1 MKREKQIKN
10 YFFSSLEFDH
20 FYMKKNYKRYNDGG
34 NVIGLIIAGLII
46 EILGTW
52 TCIITADVLWI
63 MSIIGDSPV
72 MMVISHSMLTLTTP
86 LFLFEE
92 LPKIKGALIV
102 IIFKRIM
109 LEIQTFLQKVLQI
122 NFADMLSGY

>member
-34 NVIGLIIAGLII
+34 NVIGSIIAGLII

-52 TCIITADVLWI
+52 TCIITIDALWI

-72 MMVISHSMLTLTTP
+72 MTVISHSMLTLTTP
-86 LFLFEE
+86 LFLF
-92 LPKIKGALIV
+92 IK
-102 IIFKRIM
+102 R
-109 LEIQTFLQKVLQI
+109 
-122 NFADMLSGY
+122 

>member
-1 MKREKQIKN
+1 
-10 YFFSSLEFDH
+10 
-20 FYMKKNYKRYNDGG
+20 
-34 NVIGLIIAGLII
+34 
-46 EILGTW
+46 
-52 TCIITADVLWI
+52 
-63 MSIIGDSPV
+63 

-109 LEIQTFLQKVLQI
+109 LEIQTFLQFFLQ
-122 NFADMLSGY
+122 NTNMLNGY